1 LYEIPELRGRM
12 AFDGRFEVLSPAQFQ
27 AVRNYLRQS
36 GPDWQQV
43 SRGTGILVVDPAW
56 DTALDRY
63 YTAHGLRVLYRG
75 SRVAV
80 FKR

>member
-1 LYEIPELRGRM
+1 M
-12 AFDGRFEVLSPAQFQ
+12 AFDGRFEVLSQAQFQ
-27 AVRNYLRQS
+27 SVRNYLRQS
-36 GPDWQQV
+36 GPDWQQA
-43 SRGTGILVVDPAW
+43 SRGASIVVVDPAW
-56 DTALDRY
+56 DKALYRY